1 MALVRSILTGVLM
14 ASLGTVPWALL
25 VSANIRSSPSIPWAV
40 PLTALYLPF
49 YWKYTRGA
57 WWPRSTSLSRS
68 QNSRANDLPLDVWA
82 AAIGAGILGQWSI
95 LLFQNVYSRLVTL
108 PQQSTEELNGVPAFS
123 LIVFI
128 IMSAI
133 VAGVVEESAFRGHMQ
148 APLERRYG
156 PVAAILITGLVFS
169 FAHFTHKEVTVVLI
183 PWYLSVAIVYGTIAY
198 MTNSI
203 LPGLVLH
210 AGGNIFSGL
219 TAIAAG
225 RSEWQ
230 LTKEAPPLIWETG
243 PDSMFWLSLVAF
255 VVVAGA
261 ATAAYVG
268 LKRLSNQNNN
278 R

>member
-1 MALVRSILTGVLM
+1 MF
-14 ASLGTVPWALL
+14 
-25 VSANIRSSPSIPWAV
+25 
-40 PLTALYLPF
+40 F

-57 WWPRSTSLSRS
+57 WWPRSTALSRF
-68 QNSRANDLPLDVWA
+68 QNSRANDLSGDVWA

-108 PQQSTEELNGVPAFS
+108 PQQSTEELNGIPVFS
-123 LIVFI
+123 LTIFL

-133 VAGVVEESAFRGHMQ
+133 VAGVVEESAFRGHLQ

-169 FAHFTHKEVTVVLI
+169 FAHFTHKEVTFVLI
-183 PWYLSVAIVYGTIAY
+183 PWYLGVAIVYGTIAY

-225 RSEWQ
+225 RSERQ
-230 LTKEAPPLIWETG
+230 LSKKAPPLIWESG
-243 PDSMFWLSLVAF
+243 PDSMFWVSVF
-255 VVVAGA
+255 VFILVAGA
-261 ATAAYVG
+261 ATAAYIG
-268 LKRLSNQNNN
+268 LKRLSKPGKFNT
-278 R
+278 